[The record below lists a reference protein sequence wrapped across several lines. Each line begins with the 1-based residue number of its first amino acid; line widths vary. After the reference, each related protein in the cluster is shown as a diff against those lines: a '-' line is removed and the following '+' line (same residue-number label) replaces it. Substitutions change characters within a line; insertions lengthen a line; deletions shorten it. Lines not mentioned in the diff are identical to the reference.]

1 MLTRTINFSH
11 IVVLPQS
18 GKMGVTMKD
27 VIISITGTQ
36 TVDSGDDVIELVTD
50 GKYCYSENESL
61 IIYNESSL
69 TGMEGTKTTFKIEKD
84 VVTLTREGAVNS
96 QMLFQKGRK
105 HFFIYDTPYGA
116 TTMGVDTRKL
126 HTNMGEHGGKMD
138 IVYSVDVDN
147 LILGKNMFSINV
159 KEVKA

>member
-1 MLTRTINFSH
+1 MEWVKR
-11 IVVLPQS
+11 
-18 GKMGVTMKD
+18 MKD

-36 TVDSGDDVIELVTD
+36 TADNGDDVIELVTD
-50 GKYCYSENESL
+50 GKYSYGETESL
-61 IIYNESSL
+61 VTYDESSL

-105 HFFIYDTPYGA
+105 HFFLYDTPFGA
-116 TTMGVDTRKL
+116 TTMGVDTQKL
-126 HTNMGEHGGKMD
+126 RTNMSEHGGKMD

-147 LILGKNMFSINV
+147 ITLGKNIFSINV
-159 KEVKA
+159 KEVPYEKPC

>member
-1 MLTRTINFSH
+1 MEVI
-11 IVVLPQS
+11 
-18 GKMGVTMKD
+18 MKD

-36 TVDSGDDVIELVTD
+36 TVESGDDVIELVTD
-50 GKYCYSENESL
+50 GKYSYGEDASM
-61 IIYNESSL
+61 ITYNESSL

-84 VVTLTREGAVNS
+84 IVTLTREGAVNS

-116 TTMGVDTRKL
+116 TTMGVDTQKL
-126 HTNMGEHGGKMD
+126 RTDMGEHGGKMD
-138 IVYSVDVDN
+138 IVYSVDVDS
-147 LILGKNMFSINV
+147 LILGKNVFSINV